1 MKKNE
6 VVLLSVLLLIL
17 MLGMLGIGLFGKGKK
32 QTESA
37 PVSTPAVTGENA
49 AESTPAPMPEKE
61 YDTVDEVPDKVMNAL
76 KKEAETAMLST
87 RDTYDSLDK
96 GTALNVV
103 LSQDS
108 VAQIVYT
115 LAENG
120 YSAIDYFRNMD
131 MQNPQP
137 LINFGNA
144 VNAGQDAEAAYYVVH
159 TDGSIHANNLVY
171 NNGVGSV
178 ITISVEWRDGNPRIY
193 SAGQFSLSEIKYT
206 EKGWLICNRYTGS
219 FDKDG
224 KLGTNPHTF
233 IRLVPYADDKR
244 ALSEHYLGSSAYAEN
259 NLFTCT
265 WSSNNFGELDFNCLY
280 PILYGQYY
288 GTEQLIS
295 SNINAL
301 TGYATVRDTNMH
313 IVPYEQFERVIGHFF
328 DIKDETIR
336 AMADNSSSYGGYF
349 ILGAQPGF
357 YTSTTVHLPEPE
369 ITDYWYNSDGTLT
382 MKIDAVYPW
391 YGTDCAFTHELTVEE
406 TKNGFIYV
414 SNYVYE
420 SADNIF
426 PDLALKREREAEIAT
441 LGE

>member
-6 VVLLSVLLLIL
+6 VILLSVLLLVL
-17 MLGMLGIGLFGKGKK
+17 MLGMLGIGLFGKGKT

-37 PVSTPAVTGENA
+37 PVSTSAVTDENA
-49 AESTPAPMPEKE
+49 AEATPVPTAEKE
-61 YDTVDEVPDKVMNAL
+61 YDTVNDVPDKVMNAL
-76 KKEAETAMLST
+76 KKEAETAMLCT
-87 RDTYDSLDK
+87 RDTYGSIDK
-96 GTALNVV
+96 GTTLNVV
-103 LSQDS
+103 LSQDD
-108 VAQIVYT
+108 VAQIVYA

-120 YSAIDYFRNMD
+120 YSAIDYFGNMD
-131 MQNPQP
+131 MQNPQQ
-137 LINFGNA
+137 LIDFGNA
-144 VNAGQDAEAAYYVVH
+144 VNARQDAEAVYYVVH
-159 TDGSIHANNLVY
+159 TDGSIHANNLAY

-178 ITISVEWRDGNPRIY
+178 ITISVEWSDGSPRIY

-224 KLGTNPHTF
+224 KLGTDPHTF
-233 IRLVPYADDKR
+233 IRLVPYDYDKR
-244 ALSEHYLGSSAYAEN
+244 ALSERYLGSSAYSEN

-288 GTEQLIS
+288 GTEQLVS

-301 TGYATVRDTNMH
+301 TGYATVEGTNMH
-313 IVPYEQFERVIGHFF
+313 IVPYEQFERVISHYF
-328 DIKDETIR
+328 DIKTETIR

-349 ILGAQPGF
+349 ILGAQSSF
-357 YTSTTVHLPEPE
+357 YSSTTIHLPEPE

-382 MKIDAVYPW
+382 LKIDAVYPW

-406 TKNGFIYV
+406 TEDGFIYV
-414 SNYVYE
+414 SNYVYD
-420 SADNIF
+420 SSDNIF
-426 PDLALKREREAEIAT
+426 PDNVLKREREIEIAT
-441 LGE
+441 LG

>member
-32 QTESA
+32 QAESV
-37 PVSTPAVTGENA
+37 PVSTPAATGENTA
-49 AESTPAPMPEKE
+49 GATPVPTPEKE
-61 YDTVDEVPDKVMNAL
+61 YDTVNEVPDKVMNAL

-87 RDTYDSLDK
+87 RGTYDSLDK

-103 LSQDS
+103 LSQDA

-120 YSAIDYFRNMD
+120 YSAIDYFGNMD
-131 MQNPQP
+131 MQNPQQ
-137 LINFGNA
+137 LIDFGNA

-171 NNGVGSV
+171 SNGVGSV
-178 ITISVEWRDGNPRIY
+178 ITISVEWRDGSPRIY

-206 EKGWLICNRYTGS
+206 KKGWLICNRYTGS

-233 IRLVPYADDKR
+233 IRLVPYAADKR
-244 ALSEHYLGSSAYAEN
+244 ALSERYLGSSAYAEN

-288 GTEQLIS
+288 GTEQLVS

-301 TGYATVRDTNMH
+301 TGYATVKDTNMH

-336 AMADNSSSYGGYF
+336 AMADSSGSYGGYF

-357 YTSTTVHLPEPE
+357 YTATTVHLPEPE

-414 SNYVYE
+414 SNYVYD
-420 SADNIF
+420 SPDNIF

-441 LGE
+441 LG

>member
-1 MKKNE
+1 MIKA
-6 VVLLSVLLLIL
+6 IL
-17 MLGMLGIGLFGKGKK
+17 
-32 QTESA
+32 
-37 PVSTPAVTGENA
+37 
-49 AESTPAPMPEKE
+49 
-61 YDTVDEVPDKVMNAL
+61 
-76 KKEAETAMLST
+76 
-87 RDTYDSLDK
+87 
-96 GTALNVV
+96 
-103 LSQDS
+103 
-108 VAQIVYT
+108 
-115 LAENG
+115 
-120 YSAIDYFRNMD
+120 
-131 MQNPQP
+131 
-137 LINFGNA
+137 
-144 VNAGQDAEAAYYVVH
+144 
-159 TDGSIHANNLVY
+159 
-171 NNGVGSV
+171 
-178 ITISVEWRDGNPRIY
+178 
-193 SAGQFSLSEIKYT
+193 
-206 EKGWLICNRYTGS
+206 

-224 KLGTNPHTF
+224 TLGTHPHTF

-244 ALSEHYLGSSAYAEN
+244 ALSERYLGSSAYAEN

-265 WSSNNFGELDFNCLY
+265 WSSDNFVELDFNCLY

-313 IVPYEQFERVIGHFF
+313 IVPYEQFEQVIGHFF

-357 YTSTTVHLPEPE
+357 YTSATVHLPEPE

-391 YGTDCAFTHELTVEE
+391 YGTDCAFMHELTVEE

-414 SNYVYE
+414 SNYVYD
-420 SADNIF
+420 SPDNIF
-426 PDLALKREREAEIAT
+426 PDLTLKREREAEITT